1 MATNKRR
8 ITITLTD
15 RQYDV
20 VKRMS
25 DSSGQPMSFFI
36 SDLVEGALPTME
48 KMSGT
53 FQQIRALQDDQRAVM
68 LESMDKAQAAF
79 GPLLEYI
86 VETAGTALRVH
97 ESAVRDS
104 SVVRSV
110 ASERS
115 EEKADSSPLTNRGV
129 TPSDENTRLVSSD
142 YRSRYSFG
150 S

>member
-1 MATNKRR
+1 
-8 ITITLTD
+8 
-15 RQYDV
+15 
-20 VKRMS
+20 
-25 DSSGQPMSFFI
+25 
-36 SDLVEGALPTME
+36 
-48 KMSGT
+48 MSGT

-129 TPSDENTRLVSSD
+129 TPSDENTPKPRRAKASWVVSGKKVSKKN
-142 YRSRYSFG
+142 G
-150 S
+150 V